1 MQDYPSEFFKQF
13 EDHLVNMSS
22 VPGELFILGDFNL
35 HLDTPSSQ
43 TDDFTDL
50 LSTFGLNQHV
60 NFPTHILGHWLD
72 LFVSR
77 STTQTLSSIFSSD
90 GLSDHM
96 LVIADFTVNIQKK
109 YLK

>member
-1 MQDYPSEFFKQF
+1 
-13 EDHLVNMSS
+13 MSS

-43 TDDFTDL
+43 TDDITDS

-60 NFPTHILGHWLD
+60 NFPTDIHGHWRD
-72 LFVSR
+72 LFISR
-77 STTQTLSSIFSSD
+77 STTQTLSFIFPSG

-96 LVIADFTVNIQKK
+96 LVIADLKVNIQKK
-109 YLK
+109 YPQQRITYRNTRNIALD